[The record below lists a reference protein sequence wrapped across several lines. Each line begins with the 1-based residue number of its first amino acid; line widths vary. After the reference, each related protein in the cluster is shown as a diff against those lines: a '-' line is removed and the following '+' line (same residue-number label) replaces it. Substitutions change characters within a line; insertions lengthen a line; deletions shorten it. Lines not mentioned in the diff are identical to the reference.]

1 MVTRS
6 NSWIGGALCWSV
18 SLITVGGGLLL
29 ADDILRRRPRSA
41 SVAPASIGAVSGE
54 VSARRPGRPSGQ
66 ALGVLLVI
74 VSAAGF
80 GSGALFV
87 QPLYSAGMAAMV
99 VLFWRFTTAAMA
111 SWLYLLASPRRRV
124 ALRSLP
130 WRRVAVLLL
139 LGALYVG
146 NSYTYIASLE
156 VVPIALSSI
165 ITYIYPAIVAVMALR
180 LVRRLP
186 GRRAWV
192 ALGMSLLGVA
202 LAVGGVPEG
211 AMPPLWGL
219 ALAVAS
225 PVIYATWI
233 ILQARLTGDRPD
245 GIPPGD
251 AEAAMHVPDPA
262 AAAALMTTAT
272 AGVYA
277 VLALA
282 GGASLSPMDVPDS
295 SWLPLLGLGLVATA
309 IAIQTFYAGVAR
321 IGGARAALISTVEPI
336 YTIVLATILFDERLT
351 DMQIVGGLLVLCAVV
366 LAETGRHQPAAASTR
381 PAAGR

>member
-1 MVTRS
+1 
-6 NSWIGGALCWSV
+6 
-18 SLITVGGGLLL
+18 
-29 ADDILRRRPRSA
+29 
-41 SVAPASIGAVSGE
+41 VSGE

-99 VLFWRFTTAAMA
+99 VLLWRFTTAAMA
-111 SWLYLLASPRRRV
+111 SWLYLLASPRKRV

-225 PVIYATWI
+225 PLVYATWI

-262 AAAALMTTAT
+262 AAAALMTAAT

-309 IAIQTFYAGVAR
+309 IAIQTFYAGVTR

-351 DMQIVGGLLVLCAVV
+351 DMQILGGLLVLFAVV
-366 LAETGRHQPAAASTR
+366 LAETGRHEPAAASAR
-381 PAAGR
+381 PAPGR

>member
-1 MVTRS
+1 
-6 NSWIGGALCWSV
+6 
-18 SLITVGGGLLL
+18 
-29 ADDILRRRPRSA
+29 
-41 SVAPASIGAVSGE
+41 
-54 VSARRPGRPSGQ
+54 
-66 ALGVLLVI
+66 
-74 VSAAGF
+74 
-80 GSGALFV
+80 
-87 QPLYSAGMAAMV
+87 
-99 VLFWRFTTAAMA
+99 
-111 SWLYLLASPRRRV
+111 
-124 ALRSLP
+124 
-130 WRRVAVLLL
+130 VLLL
-139 LGALYVG
+139 LGTLYVG

-180 LVRRLP
+180 FVRRLP

-219 ALAVAS
+219 ALAIAS
-225 PVIYATWI
+225 PFIYAIWI
-233 ILQARLTGDRPD
+233 VLQARLTGDRPD
-245 GIPPGD
+245 RRGGSGILPEASTDADEGRLAIPPGD

-277 VLALA
+277 VLTVA
-282 GGASLSPMDVPDS
+282 GGASVWPVDVPVG

-309 IAIQTFYAGVAR
+309 VAIQTFYAGVTR

-351 DMQIVGGLLVLCAVV
+351 DVQIVGGLLVLCAVI
-366 LAETGRHQPAAASTR
+366 LAETGRHGPPAASAR
-381 PAAGR
+381 QVAGG